1 MDNITAKI
9 KSYLA
14 EHNLLNKKI
23 IVAFSGGYDSMC
35 LLDVLNKLGV
45 KLAAAHLNHNWR
57 GKESLADEKLCEKF
71 CKDNNIEFYSETL
84 SDDVEKTET
93 AARKARYEFLERT
106 AAKLKAQCVFTAH
119 NADDNA
125 ETVLYRIIKGS
136 GTYGL
141 EGIKEHRGIFYR
153 PMLNIYREKIEEYCK
168 LNNLSPCYDSSN
180 DNTKY
185 NRNLIRHK
193 ILPVMENINR
203 DVKNALNS
211 LSQIAR
217 DENTMLDELLPDL
230 NNLRTGDF
238 LQYNPPFQKRIIHKF
253 LRQTGIDYDREKIE
267 LILEFITSNHST
279 KSGITMSLSTNLWLF
294 VNASHICTIQ
304 KSSKSCTVTP
314 IPCCGHYP
322 IDDGIFSIE
331 QFTMM
336 PTKFPAD
343 ELYMAYVDLS
353 KIKFPLTFRHR
364 QEGDYIYPF
373 GAGGKQKIK
382 KYLNNK
388 KIPQYEKDNL
398 VFLCSGQ
405 EVLWAAGLGISE
417 KIKVENKPT
426 HMLML
431 IKK

>member
-57 GKESLADEKLCEKF
+57 GKESLADAKLCEKF

-153 PMLNIYREKIEEYCK
+153 PMLDIY
-168 LNNLSPCYDSSN
+168 
-180 DNTKY
+180 
-185 NRNLIRHK
+185 
-193 ILPVMENINR
+193 
-203 DVKNALNS
+203 
-211 LSQIAR
+211 
-217 DENTMLDELLPDL
+217 
-230 NNLRTGDF
+230 
-238 LQYNPPFQKRIIHKF
+238 
-253 LRQTGIDYDREKIE
+253 
-267 LILEFITSNHST
+267 
-279 KSGITMSLSTNLWLF
+279 
-294 VNASHICTIQ
+294 
-304 KSSKSCTVTP
+304 
-314 IPCCGHYP
+314 
-322 IDDGIFSIE
+322 
-331 QFTMM
+331 
-336 PTKFPAD
+336 
-343 ELYMAYVDLS
+343 
-353 KIKFPLTFRHR
+353 
-364 QEGDYIYPF
+364 
-373 GAGGKQKIK
+373 
-382 KYLNNK
+382 
-388 KIPQYEKDNL
+388 
-398 VFLCSGQ
+398 
-405 EVLWAAGLGISE
+405 
-417 KIKVENKPT
+417 
-426 HMLML
+426 
-431 IKK
+431 